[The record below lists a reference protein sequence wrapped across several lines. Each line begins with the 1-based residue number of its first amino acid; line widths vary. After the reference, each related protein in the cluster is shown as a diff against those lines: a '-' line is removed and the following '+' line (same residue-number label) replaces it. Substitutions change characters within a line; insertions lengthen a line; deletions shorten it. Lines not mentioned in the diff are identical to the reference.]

1 MRCLILSL
9 WIILV
14 SHQVN
19 SQSLTNVAAP
29 QIQLAT
35 KYRNNIEIKDYF
47 ISEKLDGVRA
57 YWDGH
62 RLISRQGN
70 VFVAPS
76 WFVNNFPNQP
86 LDGELWIARRQ
97 FEKVSGIVRQRRLNN
112 SNWRQ
117 VKFMVFDLPQ
127 SSAIFSKRLNKINKL
142 IKQADSPYLMMI
154 KQIRLSNESQLLQ
167 QLDQVIVQG
176 GEGLMLHRATSL
188 YQAKRSNDLMKL
200 KRFDDAEATVLAHF
214 AGKGKYRNML
224 GSLLVENEQGITFKL
239 GSGFSDSQRSVP
251 PPIGSIITYKYY
263 GKTKNNVPRFASFMR
278 IRVIK

>member
-1 MRCLILSL
+1 MRCLIFSL
-9 WIILV
+9 WLIFV
-14 SHQVN
+14 SYQVN
-19 SQSLTNVAAP
+19 SQSLTNDVAP

-57 YWDGH
+57 YWDGQ

-70 VFVAPS
+70 VFVAPN
-76 WFVNNFPNQP
+76 WFIHNFPNQP

-97 FEKVSGIVRQRRLNN
+97 FETVSGIVRQRRPNN
-112 SNWRQ
+112 PNWRQ

-127 SSAIFSKRLNKINKL
+127 SSAIFSKRLNTINQL
-142 IKQADSPYLMMI
+142 IKQADSSYLMMI

-167 QLDQVIVQG
+167 QLDQVIAQG
-176 GEGLMLHRATSL
+176 GEGLMLHRATAL

-200 KRFDDAEATVLAHF
+200 KRFDDAEATVLAHV

-224 GSLLVENEQGITFKL
+224 GSLLVKNEQGITFKI
-239 GSGFSDSQRSVP
+239 GSGFSDRQRSAP
-251 PPIGSIITYKYY
+251 PKIGSIITYKYY

>member
-1 MRCLILSL
+1 MRCLIFSL
-9 WIILV
+9 WLIFV
-14 SHQVN
+14 SYQVN
-19 SQSLTNVAAP
+19 SQSLTNDVAP

-57 YWDGH
+57 YWDGQ

-70 VFVAPS
+70 VFVAPN
-76 WFVNNFPNQP
+76 WFIHNFPNQP

-97 FEKVSGIVRQRRLNN
+97 FETVSGIVRQRRPNN
-112 SNWRQ
+112 PNWRQ

-127 SSAIFSKRLNKINKL
+127 SSAIFSKRLNTINQL
-142 IKQADSPYLMMI
+142 IKQADSSYLMMI

-167 QLDQVIVQG
+167 QLDQVIAQG
-176 GEGLMLHRATSL
+176 GEGLMLHRTTAL
-188 YQAKRSNDLMKL
+188 YKAKRSNDLMKL
-200 KRFDDAEATVLAHF
+200 KRFDDAEATVLAHV

-224 GSLLVENEQGITFKL
+224 GSLLVKNEQGITFKL
-239 GSGFSDSQRSVP
+239 GSGFSDHQRSDP
-251 PPIGSIITYKYY
+251 PKIGSIITYKYY